1 MPPGT
6 ANADDGTC
14 RCDVEL
20 AVVDMLGGKIAEG
33 RFDADTV
40 GDDAVE
46 DIGVPGC
53 DGIGE
58 IEIVL
63 GTVSG

>member
-1 MPPGT
+1 LPPDT
-6 ANADDGTC
+6 ANADDDTC

-20 AVVDMLGGKIAEG
+20 AVIDVLEGKFAEG
-33 RFDADTV
+33 RLDADTV

-53 DGIGE
+53 DDIGE
-58 IEIVL
+58 IEIVM

>member
-1 MPPGT
+1 LPLDI
-6 ANADDGTC
+6 ADVDGGTC

-20 AVVDMLGGKIAEG
+20 AVDVLGGRFAKG
-33 RFDADTV
+33 RLDADTV

-46 DIGVPGC
+46 DTGVPGC
-53 DGIGE
+53 DGVGE
-58 IEIVL
+58 IEMVM